1 MHLDTIKKLLFS
13 QRPYYSGFF
22 KEFWPQFDAQGYSI
36 YFANY
41 IYNDENKVYFK
52 SCNLLTGFLQR
63 CDDVRKYA
71 LGVMVLAGENDE
83 DSPPLELSG
92 VFFFRGAQVPQL
104 MHDNPDSECYTFTKL
119 DPKKQEDR
127 EKVETYFFGEE
138 VPSKK
143 SGGLKVLERRFLK

>member
-1 MHLDTIKKLLFS
+1 
-13 QRPYYSGFF
+13 
-22 KEFWPQFDAQGYSI
+22 
-36 YFANY
+36 
-41 IYNDENKVYFK
+41 
-52 SCNLLTGFLQR
+52 
-63 CDDVRKYA
+63 
-71 LGVMVLAGENDE
+71 
-83 DSPPLELSG
+83 
-92 VFFFRGAQVPQL
+92 